1 MRFWYYI
8 CNRRKT
14 SSLSYKIEVL
24 VVHLNPNKT
33 ETPEELLSVSDNTSD
48 HWIFVQLPLT
58 LDKYRDVRAEVSII
72 SVKWSCDYHL
82 QSLFCCCHYHWP
94 CRNHCQCHCYCHYF
108 WTVIV
113 NCQSFLTVAVIIT
126 VIAIV
131 SVTVTVIVFVSA
143 PVSVAVTGC
152 RKAHTVRVKCLVHG
166 HSTTIMTRP
175 KLKDLPI
182 QNPAYW
188 VVGPCVCQ
196 R

>member
-8 CNRRKT
+8 CNWRKT

-33 ETPEELLSVSDNTSD
+33 GTSEELLSVSDNTSD

-58 LDKYRDVRAEVSII
+58 LDKYRDVRAKVSII

-113 NCQSFLTVAVIIT
+113 NCQSYFNCRCYYHCHCHRLCHCYGHRLCFCACLCRCHWLQKGTHRKSE
-126 VIAIV
+126 V
-131 SVTVTVIVFVSA
+131 SCPWTQYNNDDSA
-143 PVSVAVTGC
+143 
-152 RKAHTVRVKCLVHG
+152 KA
-166 HSTTIMTRP
+166 
-175 KLKDLPI
+175 
-182 QNPAYW
+182 
-188 VVGPCVCQ
+188 
-196 R
+196 

>member
-8 CNRRKT
+8 CNWRKT

-33 ETPEELLSVSDNTSD
+33 ETSEELLSVSDNTSD

-58 LDKYRDVRAEVSII
+58 LDKYRDVRANVSII

-82 QSLFCCCHYHWP
+82 QWLFCCCHYHWP

-113 NCQSFLTVAVIIT
+113 NCQSYFNCRCYYHCHCHRLCHCYGHRLCLCTCLCRCHWLQKGT
-126 VIAIV
+126 HRKSEV
-131 SVTVTVIVFVSA
+131 SCPWTQYNNDDSA
-143 PVSVAVTGC
+143 
-152 RKAHTVRVKCLVHG
+152 KA
-166 HSTTIMTRP
+166 
-175 KLKDLPI
+175 
-182 QNPAYW
+182 
-188 VVGPCVCQ
+188 
-196 R
+196 